1 MKLFLW
7 VMWAIILSIP
17 FIGDCR
23 MIIPPLSDNIA
34 APIIKQEEK
43 PIVPEAKPKTVP
55 SSVPELIRHYSKQY
69 WVSEKLAMAIAT
81 CESWL
86 NPNAKNKNST
96 AGGVFQFLDGTFKSS
111 WKKYW
116 IAWNKFDAATNIE
129 LAMAKISNEWPAAW
143 NASKNCWKK
152 KLV

>member
-7 VMWAIILSIP
+7 VVGALLLSMPIMAWS
-17 FIGDCR
+17 R
-23 MIIPPLSDNIA
+23 MIMPPLSDNIA

-43 PIVPEAKPKTVP
+43 PIVPKTVP

-96 AGGVFQFLDGTFKSS
+96 ASWIFQHLSRYFPARA
-111 WKKYW
+111 KKYW
-116 IAWNKFDAATNIE
+116 FPGASVFNAEANVAVSIQMLKH
-129 LAMAKISNEWPAAW
+129 EWTRPR
-143 NASKNCWKK
+143 NASKHCWSK
-152 KLV
+152 KLS